1 MEPAT
6 IVTTVM
12 AVITPFVKKGVA
24 EFGRA
29 AGQAACDK
37 AQQLLEF
44 VKGKLAGDPRA
55 ASNLEEFEKQP
66 DVFKPAVEAALKKK
80 IAAEPAF
87 ATELESRAKDLGP
100 VIVIIQEME
109 KGERVVGLN
118 ADEMKSGNV
127 SVTQPIKEGTDI
139 TGARIGRIG

>member
-1 MEPAT
+1 MDPAT

-12 AVITPFVKKGVA
+12 AVLTPFVKRGVA

-37 AQQLLEF
+37 AEQLLQF
-44 VKGKLAGDPRA
+44 VKGKLAGDPAA
-55 ASNLEEFEKQP
+55 ASNLEKFEKKPEVYQP
-66 DVFKPAVEAALKKK
+66 VIEDVLKEKV
-80 IAAEPAF
+80 AAEPAF
-87 ATELESRAKDLGP
+87 AAELETRAKDLGP

-118 ADEMKSGNV
+118 ADEMKSGSV

>member
-12 AVITPFVKKGVA
+12 AVLTPFVKKGLA

-44 VKGKLAGDPRA
+44 VKGKLAGDPGA

-87 ATELESRAKDLGP
+87 AAELESRAKDVGP
-100 VIVIIQEME
+100 IVVIIQRLE
-109 KGERVVGLN
+109 KAERAVALH
-118 ADEMKSGNV
+118 ADELKSGNV
-127 SVTQPIKEGTDI
+127 SVTQEGKDVTDA
-139 TGARIGRIG
+139 TAARIGRIG